1 MDQEYKS
8 NFITAGKIAKEVRS
22 FGKSLI
28 VRGASYNEVILQIKK
43 KITELGAIA
52 AFPPQIA
59 LNDVAAHYLPDPSED
74 IIFSNQLIKLDV
86 GICYCGA
93 IGDCAV
99 SVDLSGTHQR
109 IIDAAEA
116 ALLAAEKTVKVGISV
131 SEIGRVIEET
141 ILSFGLQPVRNL
153 TGHGLGKYKI
163 HTSPHIPNYDDKS
176 TYKIKPGMTFAIEPF
191 ATDGM
196 GSIFDA
202 GNAMLFS
209 LTGRKGKFSGFVQ
222 DVYQLALQ
230 FQSLPFSTHDL
241 ISSKTPLDYVKKA
254 LRVMLRE
261 EVISDYAPLV
271 EQGGGYVAQAENSIL
286 IDEDGTV
293 IVTTR

>member
-28 VRGASYNEVILQIKK
+28 ARGASYNEVILQIRK
-43 KITELGAIA
+43 KITDLGAIP

-59 LNDVAAHYLPDPSED
+59 LDTVAAHYLPDPSED
-74 IIFSNQLIKLDV
+74 IIFLDQLIKLDV
-86 GICYCGA
+86 GICYHGA

-131 SEIGRVIEET
+131 SEIGQVIEET
-141 ILSFGLQPVRNL
+141 ILSYGLKPVRNL
-153 TGHGLGKYKI
+153 TGHGLGRYKI
-163 HTSPHIPNYDDKS
+163 HTSPHIPNYNDKS
-176 TYKIKPGMTFAIEPF
+176 TYKLKPGMTFAIEPF

-196 GSIFDA
+196 GAIYDA
-202 GNAMLFS
+202 GHATLFS
-209 LTGRKGKFSGFVQ
+209 LTGKKGKLSGFVQ
-222 DVYQLALQ
+222 DVYHIA
-230 FQSLPFSTHDL
+230 QSFHGLPFCTHDL
-241 ISSKTPLDYVKKA
+241 ISLKTPLEYVKKA
-254 LRVMLRE
+254 LRVMIRE
-261 EVISDYAPLV
+261 EIISDYAPLV
-271 EQGGGYVAQAENSIL
+271 EQGQGLVAQAENSIL

-293 IVTTR
+293 FVTTR